1 MSLPAC
7 ASHAWRAAVLATAV
21 ALAACQ
27 PQAAPKLSQSAVP
40 EPAAAAEDLAADAA
54 AVEDEDKEPAAEEIA
69 AVPAGLAEDPAKL
82 RGLAAP
88 LVQAALGPPSFR
100 RRDRSAEIWQYYGD
114 GCILD
119 LFLYDEDGHKRVVHY
134 TVRGRDPGEPAHQGC
149 LPKLLRGGR

>member
-40 EPAAAAEDLAADAA
+40 EPAAAAEDLAADPA
-54 AVEDEDKEPAAEEIA
+54 AVEDEEPAAEEIA
-69 AVPAGLAEDPAKL
+69 AVPAGLAEDPARL

-134 TVRGRDPGEPAHQGC
+134 TVRGRGPGEPAHQGC
-149 LPKLLRGGR
+149 LPKLLRGDR